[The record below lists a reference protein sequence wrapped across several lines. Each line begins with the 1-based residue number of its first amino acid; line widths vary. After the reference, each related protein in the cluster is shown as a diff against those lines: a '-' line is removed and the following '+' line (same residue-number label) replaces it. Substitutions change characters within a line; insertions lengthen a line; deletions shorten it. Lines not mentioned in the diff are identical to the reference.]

1 MIYDAESYEKYF
13 KVKCFGIFF
22 STGFKEIGNCYY
34 YLNNFNVAI

>member
-22 STGFKEIGNCYY
+22 QQALKKLLTVI
-34 YLNNFNVAI
+34 II